1 MGLDGYKG
9 KPIVE
14 ITEHWRSPL
23 GASAAIEAIAGSF
36 AKSRAKVEIDGGA
49 VRIRAGSNWFY
60 RILGNLLSGE
70 KVLPVALEVTAT
82 AIDDGCKLQARAF
95 DTFGWR
101 LTDRT
106 FFGAEQSFMNRLE
119 DLLKSAATAGHVV
132 NRRIGAD

>member
-106 FFGAEQSFMNRLE
+106 FFGAEQFFRNRLE

>member
-1 MGLDGYKG
+1 MGADGFKG

-14 ITEHWRSPL
+14 IIEHWRSPL
-23 GASAAIEAIAGSF
+23 GAKAAIEAIARSC

-49 VRIRAGSNWFY
+49 VRIHAGSSWVY
-60 RILGNLLSGE
+60 RILGNLLSSE
-70 KVLPVALEVTAT
+70 TVLPVALEITAT

-101 LTDRT
+101 LADRT
-106 FFGAEQSFMNRLE
+106 FFGAEQSFRNRLE
-119 DLLKSAATAGHVV
+119 DLLKNAATAAHVV